1 MTIDNFKTKILITT
15 SISATEES
23 RRFVNLLKNII
34 PNANSV
40 NRGNSSL
47 DSLKFRMVE
56 NKIEYLYIVTSKD
69 GKIDKLKIYHL
80 ENNELIKQGKDLKVN
95 QFIDHKI
102 FGFESI
108 PEKGPI
114 STSIENRRL
123 FPYLMEYFETF
134 WGVEIDKKNL
144 LWLAIDG
151 AEHRNTS
158 YISIIDALSQKKIC
172 YLEVQLL

>member
-1 MTIDNFKTKILITT
+1 MTIENFKTKILITT

-23 RRFVNLLKNII
+23 RRFVNLLRNII
-34 PNANSV
+34 SNANSV

-80 ENNELIKQGKDLKVN
+80 QNNDLIKQGKDLKVN

-114 STSIENRRL
+114 STSIDNRRL
-123 FPYLMEYFETF
+123 FPLLMEYFETF
-134 WGVEIDKKNL
+134 LGVEIDKKNL
-144 LWLAIDG
+144 LLF
-151 AEHRNTS
+151 
-158 YISIIDALSQKKIC
+158 
-172 YLEVQLL
+172 

>member
-1 MTIDNFKTKILITT
+1 M
-15 SISATEES
+15 
-23 RRFVNLLKNII
+23 
-34 PNANSV
+34 

-80 ENNELIKQGKDLKVN
+80 QNNDLIKQGKDLKVN

-108 PEKGPI
+108 QRKDPI
-114 STSIENRRL
+114 STSIDNRRL
-123 FPYLMEYFETF
+123 FPLLMEYFETL
-134 WGVEIDKKNL
+134 GE
-144 LWLAIDG
+144 
-151 AEHRNTS
+151 
-158 YISIIDALSQKKIC
+158 
-172 YLEVQLL
+172 

>member
-1 MTIDNFKTKILITT
+1 MTIDNFKTSILITT

-23 RRFVNLLKNII
+23 RRFVNLLKNILL
-34 PNANSV
+34 NANSI

-47 DSLKFRMVE
+47 ESLKFRMIE
-56 NKIEYLYIVTSKD
+56 NKVKYLYIVTSKE

-80 ENNELIKQGKDLKVN
+80 EDNELIKQGNELKVN
-95 QFIDHKI
+95 QYIDHKI

-114 STSIENRRL
+114 STSIDNRRF
-123 FPYLMEYFETF
+123 FPMLMEYFETF

>member
-56 NKIEYLYIVTSKD
+56 NKIEYLYIVPQKM
-69 GKIDKLKIYHL
+69 
-80 ENNELIKQGKDLKVN
+80 E
-95 QFIDHKI
+95 
-102 FGFESI
+102 
-108 PEKGPI
+108 
-114 STSIENRRL
+114 RL
-123 FPYLMEYFETF
+123 T
-134 WGVEIDKKNL
+134 N
-144 LWLAIDG
+144 
-151 AEHRNTS
+151 
-158 YISIIDALSQKKIC
+158 
-172 YLEVQLL
+172 

>member
-34 PNANSV
+34 SNANSL

-80 ENNELIKQGKDLKVN
+80 GKHFLKIVQIVYIFISQLINDEN
-95 QFIDHKI
+95 
-102 FGFESI
+102 
-108 PEKGPI
+108 
-114 STSIENRRL
+114 
-123 FPYLMEYFETF
+123 
-134 WGVEIDKKNL
+134 
-144 LWLAIDG
+144 
-151 AEHRNTS
+151 
-158 YISIIDALSQKKIC
+158 
-172 YLEVQLL
+172 